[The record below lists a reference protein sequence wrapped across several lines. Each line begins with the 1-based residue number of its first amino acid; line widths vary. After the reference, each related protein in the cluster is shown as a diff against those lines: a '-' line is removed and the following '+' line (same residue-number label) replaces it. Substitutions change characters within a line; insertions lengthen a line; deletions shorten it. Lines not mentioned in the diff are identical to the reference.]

1 MGEFTVLGLR
11 VVREAARCGSFSA
24 AADRLGYTQSA
35 VSRQISLMEQAAG
48 HPLFDRHARGAA
60 PTAAGQIVVR
70 HAEAVLAELDSTR
83 EQLDRLTAGP
93 PATVR
98 VGAFSTAMAALVPR
112 AVAATSARVPL
123 REGTSPRLLAAVARG
138 RLDLAVVTE
147 TGTLADDLEVESLLD
162 DPLLVAV
169 APSHRLA
176 GRVSAAPAE
185 FRGERWIAGS
195 TEHGSTLLGAW
206 RDSGHEP
213 DIAFVARDWVAK
225 LGLVAAGTGITVVPG
240 IAVPVVPANIALIR
254 IDHPA
259 AVRPTRVVRRVA
271 TREGSSVAT
280 REGPS
285 AAASAATLAFIEALR
300 DTAAVLTGEMR
311 TRLRPNAAGSRA
323 NSPP

>member
-1 MGEFTVLGLR
+1 MGEFTILGLR

-48 HPLFDRHARGAA
+48 HPLFERLARGVT

-83 EQLDRLTAGP
+83 DQLDRLIAGP

-112 AVAATSARVPL
+112 AVAATPARVPL
-123 REGTSPRLLAAVARG
+123 REGTTPRLLTAVARG

-147 TGTLADDLEVESLLD
+147 TGTLAADMEVELLLD

-169 APSHRLA
+169 PSNHRLA
-176 GRVSAAPAE
+176 GRISAAPAE
-185 FRGERWIAGS
+185 FRDERWIAGS
-195 TEHGSTLLGAW
+195 TERGSTLLGAW
-206 RDSGHEP
+206 QDSRHEP
-213 DIAFVARDWVAK
+213 DIAFVARDWIAK
-225 LGLVAAGTGITVVPG
+225 LGLVAAGSGITVVPG
-240 IAVPVVPANIALIR
+240 IAAPVVPANIALVR

-259 AVRPTRVVRRVA
+259 AVRPTRVVRSAATRGKHSAA
-271 TREGSSVAT
+271 TRE
-280 REGPS
+280 EPS
-285 AAASAATLAFIEALR
+285 AAAAAATQAFIEALR

-311 TRLRPNAAGSRA
+311 GRLRPNAAGSRT
-323 NSPP
+323 NSPS

>member
-35 VSRQISLMEQAAG
+35 VSRQILLMEQAAG
-48 HPLFDRHARGAA
+48 HPLFDRLARGVT

-70 HAEAVLAELDSTR
+70 HAEAVLTELDSTR
-83 EQLDRLTAGP
+83 DQLDRLTAGP

-123 REGTSPRLLAAVARG
+123 REGSTARLLTAVARG

-147 TGTLADDLEVESLLD
+147 TGTLAADMEVEVLLD

-169 APSHRLA
+169 PSNHRLA
-176 GRVSAAPAE
+176 GRISAAPAE
-185 FRGERWIAGS
+185 FRDERWIAGS
-195 TEHGSTLLGAW
+195 TERGSTLLGAW
-206 RDSGHEP
+206 RDSRQEP
-213 DIAFVARDWVAK
+213 DIAFVARDWIAK
-225 LGLVAAGTGITVVPG
+225 LGLVAVGSGITVVPG
-240 IAVPVVPANIALIR
+240 IAAPAVPANIALVR

-259 AVRPTRVVRRVA
+259 AVRPTRVVRMA
-271 TREGSSVAT
+271 
-280 REGPS
+280 PS
-285 AAASAATLAFIEALR
+285 AATRAGQTTAPSAATDAFIEALR
-300 DTAAVLTGEMR
+300 DSAAALTSEMR
-311 TRLRPNAAGSRA
+311 GRLRPNAAGSRA
-323 NSPP
+323 NPQP

>member
-1 MGEFTVLGLR
+1 MGEFTILGLR

-48 HPLFDRHARGAA
+48 HPLFDRLARGVT

-83 EQLDRLTAGP
+83 DQLDRLTAGP

-123 REGTSPRLLAAVARG
+123 REGTTARLLTAVARG

-147 TGTLADDLEVESLLD
+147 TGTLAADMEVEVLLD

-169 APSHRLA
+169 PSNHRLA
-176 GRVSAAPAE
+176 GRISAAPAE

-206 RDSGHEP
+206 RDSRHEP
-213 DIAFVARDWVAK
+213 DIAFVARDWIAK
-225 LGLVAAGTGITVVPG
+225 LGLVAAGSGITVVPG
-240 IAVPVVPANIALIR
+240 IAAPAVPANIALVR

-259 AVRPTRVVRRVA
+259 AVRPTRVVRMA
-271 TREGSSVAT
+271 
-280 REGPS
+280 PS
-285 AAASAATLAFIEALR
+285 AATRGAQSTAPSAATDAFIEALR
-300 DTAAVLTGEMR
+300 DSAAALTSEMR
-311 TRLRPNAAGSRA
+311 GRLRPNPAGSRT